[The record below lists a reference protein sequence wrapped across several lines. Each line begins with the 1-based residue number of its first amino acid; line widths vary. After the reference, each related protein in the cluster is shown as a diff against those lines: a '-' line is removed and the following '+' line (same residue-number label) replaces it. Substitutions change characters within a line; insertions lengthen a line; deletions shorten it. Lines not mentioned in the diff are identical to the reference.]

1 MKYFTIS
8 YGMKCSLDTRK
19 FTMLTCLIEMS
30 ILKIITQCDTRLR
43 MGNFHLL
50 TRNTSPPQKKTIKT
64 KQQQQKTTKLTK
76 QNKQK
81 KDTKKIKK
89 NNNET
94 NNKQKYG
101 SQLLLSM
108 TQNLINLCFELF
120 KLSNICIQVTE
131 YLKAHAMTCSYRL
144 SDSASEV
151 YLIRKLV
158 RQCDNFITT

>member
-1 MKYFTIS
+1 
-8 YGMKCSLDTRK
+8 MKCSLDTRK

-43 MGNFHLL
+43 MSNFHLL
-50 TRNTSPPQKKTIKT
+50 TRNTSPPKKKP
-64 KQQQQKTTKLTK
+64 LK

-151 YLIRKLV
+151 
-158 RQCDNFITT
+158 